1 MEKGLVSIVTP
12 VYNGAKYVCE
22 TIDSVLRQTYANWEM
37 IVVDDG
43 SKDNSAEIIN
53 EYVRRDKRI
62 VLLRQANGGSA
73 SARNNGIRNAKGQ
86 YIALLDADDLWE
98 PDFLESQLALMKRKS
113 AIVVHA
119 SYKRINENSE
129 EILRP
134 C

>member
-73 SARNNGIRNAKGQ
+73 SARNI
-86 YIALLDADDLWE
+86 I
-98 PDFLESQLALMKRKS
+98 RKS
-113 AIVVHA
+113 KFPPNPERSVQF
-119 SYKRINENSE
+119 SGKRTKRSVQKKGCTQH
-129 EILRP
+129 L
-134 C
+134 

>member
-119 SYKRINENSE
+119 
-129 EILRP
+129 
-134 C
+134 